1 MESPSSAANRRRSL
15 RTLRT
20 NTERLAECGH
30 DLMHID
36 PTSDRDLKCDV
47 CWRNR
52 ESLIARLLEPFERA
66 LRGVGPSGE
75 IDQAEVERLECE
87 DREREREREEKRK
100 VAEEARRR
108 KEEESK
114 RKRERLRA
122 MQEERRGKGGKFE
135 KKRPKASES
144 GSSWASKRSGG
155 GEKKDVNPSFL
166 QYNGPDGKFAFAEG
180 KSDGVKIE
188 SCPGAALGSGWAGDV
203 SPRSTVQRDVQ
214 ESEGKPLGELEPAA
228 RQAEAGGAAA
238 AQATEADGKAN
249 KPLGTTSMAT
259 DLPSRPDRLQNT
271 SNTTNASGTTPTTTT
286 TAAAALP
293 PAVQSVKAWVFHGN
307 EHFSTLDLPRPP
319 PYRLETR
326 RRRPSSS
333 HSSSPAT
340 AQQSL
345 ESAIHAIQPPIETR
359 ASRRRSASTSEP
371 PSRSGSKSSSRAAAA
386 AKGKMVR
393 SQSRRTS
400 QPSSPGQSKH
410 LGFHEAMMS
419 KSAFAPHDAPS
430 LSSGSESPTIVSCT
444 TAESPSASTSASAL
458 AVAPA
463 ALDAAN
469 NLHQPNEL
477 SGSERSGTGGAW
489 AIDSEEASMK
499 LKDLASPLLRPGTF
513 TPRPLATAGRSVPS
527 SQPQHQLT
535 ISSFFR
541 LSGHTAATSSSPG
554 SDSSTT
560 NSLNTMAGSGAPT
573 TAPSTAGATAAKQ
586 VHREHERKRGLRDR
600 ERRRTVR
607 EEDNSGR
614 RKSARSVASTVN
626 YCESS
631 DDDDEGQEF

>member
-75 IDQAEVERLECE
+75 IDQAEVERLERE

-188 SCPGAALGSGWAGDV
+188 SCPGAAVGSGWAGDV

-228 RQAEAGGAAA
+228 GQAEAGESAA
-238 AQATEADGKAN
+238 AQATEANGKAN
-249 KPLGTTSMAT
+249 KPLETTSMAT

-271 SNTTNASGTTPTTTT
+271 PNTTNASGTTPTTT
-286 TAAAALP
+286 AAAAAAPP

-307 EHFSTLDLPRPP
+307 EHFSTLDLPPRPP

-345 ESAIHAIQPPIETR
+345 ESAIRAIQSPIETR
-359 ASRRRSASTSEP
+359 ASRRRSASASEP
-371 PSRSGSKSSSRAAAA
+371 PSRSGSKPSSRAAAA

-400 QPSSPGQSKH
+400 QPSSPAQPKH
-410 LGFHEAMMS
+410 LAFPEAMI
-419 KSAFAPHDAPS
+419 KSAFASHDAPS

-458 AVAPA
+458 VVAPA
-463 ALDAAN
+463 TLDAAN
-469 NLHQPNEL
+469 SLHQPNEL
-477 SGSERSGTGGAW
+477 SGSERSGAGGAW
-489 AIDSEEASMK
+489 AMDSEEASMK
-499 LKDLASPLLRPGTF
+499 LKDLASPLLRPAAF
-513 TPRPLATAGRSVPS
+513 TPQPLATAGRSVSS

-541 LSGHTAATSSSPG
+541 LSGHTAAASSSPG
-554 SDSSTT
+554 SDSSTS
-560 NSLNTMAGSGAPT
+560 NSLNTVAGSGAPT
-573 TAPSTAGATAAKQ
+573 TAPSTAGAAAAKQ

-614 RKSARSVASTVN
+614 RKSARSIASTVN

-631 DDDDEGQEF
+631 DDDDD